1 MQGETQTMFAQ
12 INHMAMNSPNW
23 PMMAKFYE
31 AMFGLK
37 PSGKVSRPANGVS
50 VGDGYVGLNI
60 NPLRDGY
67 IGGLDHFGMK
77 VESVDAALD
86 RMQKKFPKANIVKRP
101 SSRPFAQ
108 YSGHDPDGNVFD
120 LAEKTSKLNE
130 IYADQAEN
138 AWTQDRYLNKFA
150 IRTPNAEACAE
161 FYAEVF
167 ELQLLNK
174 QGDAEGWRLSD
185 GRVTLSILPW
195 SIPIFVNMSI
205 KRPGPDHIGFKVES
219 MEAFKAHMATIAG
232 SNPYLAPMPL
242 GGGKESDARRDFLA
256 RSATGKMQIAD
267 PGAVWID
274 ITDE

>member
-1 MQGETQTMFAQ
+1 MFAN

-67 IGGLDHFGMK
+67 VGGLDHFGMK
-77 VESVDAALD
+77 VDSVDAALS
-86 RMQKKFPKANIVKRP
+86 RMQKKFTKANIVKRP
-101 SSRPFAQ
+101 STRPFAQ

-130 IYADQAEN
+130 IYADQAEK

-167 ELQLLNK
+167 ELQPSNQK
-174 QGDAEGWRLSD
+174 VEQGGYALTD
-185 GRVTLSILPW
+185 GRVTLAILPW
-195 SIPIFVNMSI
+195 SIPIFENMSI
-205 KRPGPDHIGFKVES
+205 KRPGPDHIGVKVES
-219 MEAFKAHMATIAG
+219 MDAFIADMQAVAG

-242 GGGKESDARRDFLA
+242 GGSKEANARRAFFERTA
-256 RSATGKMQIAD
+256 SGKLQIAD

>member
-1 MQGETQTMFAQ
+1 MFAQ
-12 INHMAMNSPNW
+12 INHMAMTSPNW

-37 PSGKVSRPANGVS
+37 ISGKVSRPANGIS
-50 VGDGYVGLNI
+50 VGDGYVGMNI

-67 IGGLDHFGMK
+67 VGGLDHFGMK
-77 VESVDAALD
+77 VDSIDAALE
-86 RMQKKFPKANIVKRP
+86 RMQKKFPKANIVQRP
-101 SSRPFAQ
+101 STRPFAQ
-108 YSGHDPDGNVFD
+108 YSGHDPDGNIFD

-130 IYADQAEN
+130 IYAVQAEK

-150 IRTPNAEACAE
+150 IRTLNAEACAE

-167 ELQLLNK
+167 ELELK
-174 QGDAEGWRLSD
+174 KGGPDGWHLTD

-195 SIPIFVNMSI
+195 SIPIFVGMSI

-219 MEAFKAHMATIAG
+219 MDAFKEHMASVAG

-242 GGGKESDARRDFLA
+242 GGSKESNARRDFLA
-256 RSATGKMQIAD
+256 RTATGKMQIAD

>member
-1 MQGETQTMFAQ
+1 MFAQ
-12 INHMAMNSPNW
+12 INHMAMNSANW

-37 PSGKVSRPANGVS
+37 TSGKVSRPANGVS

-77 VESVDAALD
+77 VDSVDAALE

-101 SSRPFAQ
+101 STRPFAQ

-130 IYADQAEN
+130 IYADQAEK

-150 IRTPNAEACAE
+150 IRTLNAEACAE

-167 ELQLLNK
+167 ELQPLNK
-174 QGDAEGWRLSD
+174 TSEADGWHLSD

-195 SIPIFVNMSI
+195 SIPIFENMSI
-205 KRPGPDHIGFKVES
+205 KRPGPDHIGFKVENL
-219 MEAFKAHMATIAG
+219 EAFKAHLMAVAG

-242 GGGKESDARRDFLA
+242 GGSKEADARRHFLA

>member
-1 MQGETQTMFAQ
+1 MFAQ

-37 PSGKVSRPANGVS
+37 TSGKVSRPANGVS
-50 VGDGYVGLNI
+50 VGDGNVGLNI

-67 IGGLDHFGMK
+67 VGGLDHFGMK
-77 VESVDAALD
+77 VDSIETALV

-101 SSRPFAQ
+101 STRPFAQ
-108 YSGHDPDGNVFD
+108 YSAHDPDGNVFD
-120 LAEKTSKLNE
+120 LAERTSKLNE
-130 IYADQAEN
+130 IYADQAES

-167 ELQLLNK
+167 ELQLVK
-174 QGDAEGWRLSD
+174 AKSADKGWNLTD
-185 GRVTLSILPW
+185 GRVTLCILPW
-195 SIPIFVNMSI
+195 SIPIFENMAI
-205 KRPGPDHIGFKVES
+205 KRPGPDHIGVKVEN
-219 MEAFKAHMATIAG
+219 MDAFKAHMAAIAG
-232 SNPYLAPMPL
+232 SNPYLAPMHL
-242 GGGKESDARRDFLA
+242 GGSKEADARRDFLV
-256 RSATGKMQIAD
+256 RTATGKLQIAD

>member
-1 MQGETQTMFAQ
+1 MFAQ

-37 PSGKVSRPANGVS
+37 TSGKVSRPANGVS

-77 VESVDAALD
+77 VESIEAALE
-86 RMQKKFPKANIVKRP
+86 RMQKKFPKASIVQRP
-101 SSRPFAQ
+101 STRPFAQ
-108 YSGHDPDGNVFD
+108 YSGHDPDGNIFD

-130 IYADQAEN
+130 IYAVQAEG

-150 IRTPNAEACAE
+150 IRTLNPEACAE
-161 FYAEVF
+161 FYGEVF
-167 ELQLLNK
+167 ELQLRN
-174 QGDAEGWRLSD
+174 GGPDGWHLTD

-195 SIPIFVNMSI
+195 SIPIFVGMSI

-219 MEAFKAHMATIAG
+219 MDAFKEHIASVAG

-242 GGGKESDARRDFLA
+242 GGSKESNARRDFLA
-256 RSATGKMQIAD
+256 RTATGKMQIAD

>member
-1 MQGETQTMFAQ
+1 VAIVSQQYALLA
-12 INHMAMNSPNW
+12 N
-23 PMMAKFYE
+23 FYQSL
-31 AMFGLK
+31 FGMRTSK
-37 PSGKVSRPANGVS
+37 TVERTVRAIT

-60 NPLRDGY
+60 NPRKAGRPA
-67 IGGLDHFGMK
+67 GLDHFG
-77 VESVDAALD
+77 VEVEDVPTVLD
-86 RMQKKFPKANIVKRP
+86 RMKTRYPAADYIERP
-101 SSRPFAQ
+101 STRPFA
-108 YSGHDPDGNVFD
+108 GITANDPDGNVFD

-130 IYADQAEN
+130 IYADQAEK

-150 IRTPNAEACAE
+150 IRTLNAEACAE

-167 ELQLLNK
+167 ELQPLNK
-174 QGDAEGWRLSD
+174 TSEADGWHLSD

-195 SIPIFVNMSI
+195 SIPMFENMSI

-219 MEAFKAHMATIAG
+219 MEAFKAHMTAVAG

-242 GGGKESDARRDFLA
+242 GGSKEADARRNFLA